1 MGIHD
6 GHRARLRERY
16 AQEGL
21 DSFNDIN
28 TLELLLFYAI
38 PRKDTNE
45 LAHSLLRKFGSLAG
59 VFDASYDDLCAVEGM
74 TGSAAILLRLMN
86 ELHRKYLISRNQ
98 AGVIHS
104 LREAQE
110 YLVPFFYG
118 RRDEMVYL
126 LLLDAAGKVLNCKLI
141 GHGSVNSA
149 NVPMRRVVQ
158 EALTANAS
166 GVVLAHNHPSGVALP
181 SKEDADLTARLR
193 DTLDALQIL
202 LLDHIVVA
210 DDDFVSMRESGY
222 FQRMY

>member
-1 MGIHD
+1 MKTD
-6 GHRARLRERY
+6 GMTRRFLRGVPDAMTDAE
-16 AQEGL
+16 L
-21 DSFNDIN
+21 
-28 TLELLLFYAI
+28 LELLLRFSTEDAKALAERI
-38 PRKDTNE
+38 LTQCPNIAAVIEADADT
-45 LAHSLLRKFGSLAG
+45 LRSI
-59 VFDASYDDLCAVEGM
+59 EGIDEE
-74 TGSAAILLRLMN
+74 SILLLRLVP
-86 ELHRKYLISRNQ
+86 ELHRRYFLSRSRDEKRLTTS
-98 AGVIHS
+98 ADFGRF
-104 LREAQE
+104 LLP
-110 YLVPFFYG
+110 YFYG
-118 RRDEMVYL
+118 ARDEMVYL

-158 EALTANAS
+158 EALTSNAS

-222 FQRMY
+222 FHRMY

>member
-1 MGIHD
+1 MKTD
-6 GHRARLRERY
+6 GLTRRFLRGVPDAMTDAE
-16 AQEGL
+16 L
-21 DSFNDIN
+21 
-28 TLELLLFYAI
+28 LELLLRFSTEDAKALTERI
-38 PRKDTNE
+38 LAQCPNIAAVIEADADT
-45 LAHSLLRKFGSLAG
+45 LRSI
-59 VFDASYDDLCAVEGM
+59 EGIDEE
-74 TGSAAILLRLMN
+74 SILLLRLVP
-86 ELHRKYLISRNQ
+86 ELHRRYFLSRSRDEKRLTTS
-98 AGVIHS
+98 ADFGRF
-104 LREAQE
+104 LLP
-110 YLVPFFYG
+110 YFYG
-118 RRDEMVYL
+118 ARDEMVYL

>member
-1 MGIHD
+1 MKTD
-6 GHRARLRERY
+6 GLTRRFLHGVPDAMSDAEL
-16 AQEGL
+16 
-21 DSFNDIN
+21 
-28 TLELLLFYAI
+28 LELLLRFSTEDAKALTERI
-38 PRKDTNE
+38 MAQCPNIAAVIEADADT
-45 LAHSLLRKFGSLAG
+45 LRSI
-59 VFDASYDDLCAVEGM
+59 EGIDEE
-74 TGSAAILLRLMN
+74 SVLLLRLVP
-86 ELHRKYLISRNQ
+86 ELHRRYFLSRSRDEKRLTTS
-98 AGVIHS
+98 ADFGRF
-104 LREAQE
+104 LLP
-110 YLVPFFYG
+110 YFYG
-118 RRDEMVYL
+118 ARDEMVYL

>member
-1 MGIHD
+1 MKTD
-6 GHRARLRERY
+6 GMTRRFLRGVPDAMTDAE
-16 AQEGL
+16 L
-21 DSFNDIN
+21 
-28 TLELLLFYAI
+28 LELLLRFSTDDAKALTERI
-38 PRKDTNE
+38 LAQCPNIAAVIEADADT
-45 LAHSLLRKFGSLAG
+45 LRSI
-59 VFDASYDDLCAVEGM
+59 EGIDEE
-74 TGSAAILLRLMN
+74 SVLLLRLVP
-86 ELHRKYLISRNQ
+86 ELHRRYFLSRSRDEKRLTTS
-98 AGVIHS
+98 ADFGRF
-104 LREAQE
+104 LLP
-110 YLVPFFYG
+110 YFYG
-118 RRDEMVYL
+118 ARDEMVYL

-158 EALTANAS
+158 EALTSNAS

-222 FQRMY
+222 FHRMY

>member
-1 MGIHD
+1 MKTDGVTRRFLHGIPD
-6 GHRARLRERY
+6 AMPDAEL
-16 AQEGL
+16 
-21 DSFNDIN
+21 
-28 TLELLLFYAI
+28 LELLLRFSTEDAKELTERI
-38 PRKDTNE
+38 LAQCPNIAAVIEADADT
-45 LAHSLLRKFGSLAG
+45 LRSIEGI
-59 VFDASYDDLCAVEGM
+59 DEASVL
-74 TGSAAILLRLMN
+74 LLRLVP
-86 ELHRKYLISRNQ
+86 ELHRRYFLSRSRDEKRLTTS
-98 AGVIHS
+98 ADFGRF
-104 LREAQE
+104 L
-110 YLVPFFYG
+110 LPDFYG
-118 RRDEMVYL
+118 ARDEMVYL

>member
-1 MGIHD
+1 MKTD
-6 GHRARLRERY
+6 GMTRRFLRGVPDAMTDAE
-16 AQEGL
+16 L
-21 DSFNDIN
+21 
-28 TLELLLFYAI
+28 LELLLRFSTEDAKALAERI
-38 PRKDTNE
+38 LAQCPNIAAVIEADADT
-45 LAHSLLRKFGSLAG
+45 LRSI
-59 VFDASYDDLCAVEGM
+59 EGIDEE
-74 TGSAAILLRLMN
+74 SVLLLRLVP
-86 ELHRKYLISRNQ
+86 ELHRRYFLSRSRDEKRLTTS
-98 AGVIHS
+98 ADFGRF
-104 LREAQE
+104 LLP
-110 YLVPFFYG
+110 YFYG
-118 RRDEMVYL
+118 ARDEMVYL

-158 EALTANAS
+158 EALTSNAS

-222 FQRMY
+222 FHRMY

>member
-1 MGIHD
+1 MKTD
-6 GHRARLRERY
+6 GLTRRFLRGVPDAMPDAE
-16 AQEGL
+16 L
-21 DSFNDIN
+21 
-28 TLELLLFYAI
+28 LELLLRFSTDDAKALTERI
-38 PRKDTNE
+38 MAQCPNIAAVIEADADT
-45 LAHSLLRKFGSLAG
+45 LRSI
-59 VFDASYDDLCAVEGM
+59 EGIDEE
-74 TGSAAILLRLMN
+74 SILLLRLVP
-86 ELHRKYLISRNQ
+86 ELHRRYFLSRSRDEKRLTTS
-98 AGVIHS
+98 ADFGRF
-104 LREAQE
+104 LLP
-110 YLVPFFYG
+110 YFYG
-118 RRDEMVYL
+118 ARDEMVYL

>member
-1 MGIHD
+1 MKTDGLTRRFLHGIPD
-6 GHRARLRERY
+6 TMPDAEL
-16 AQEGL
+16 
-21 DSFNDIN
+21 
-28 TLELLLFYAI
+28 LELLLRFSTDDAKELTERI
-38 PRKDTNE
+38 LAQCPNIAAVIEADADT
-45 LAHSLLRKFGSLAG
+45 LRSI
-59 VFDASYDDLCAVEGM
+59 EGIDEE
-74 TGSAAILLRLMN
+74 SVLLLRLVP
-86 ELHRKYLISRNQ
+86 ELHRRYFLSRSRDEKRLTTS
-98 AGVIHS
+98 ADFGRF
-104 LREAQE
+104 LLP
-110 YLVPFFYG
+110 YFYG
-118 RRDEMVYL
+118 ARDEMVYL

>member
-1 MGIHD
+1 MKTDGLTRRFLNGIPD
-6 GHRARLRERY
+6 AMPDAEL
-16 AQEGL
+16 
-21 DSFNDIN
+21 
-28 TLELLLFYAI
+28 LELLLRFSTEDAKALTERI
-38 PRKDTNE
+38 LAQCPNIAAVIEADADT
-45 LAHSLLRKFGSLAG
+45 LRSIEGI
-59 VFDASYDDLCAVEGM
+59 DEASVL
-74 TGSAAILLRLMN
+74 LLRLVP
-86 ELHRKYLISRNQ
+86 ELHRRYFLSRSRDEKRLTTS
-98 AGVIHS
+98 ADFGRF
-104 LREAQE
+104 LLP
-110 YLVPFFYG
+110 YFYG
-118 RRDEMVYL
+118 ARDEMVYL

>member
-1 MGIHD
+1 MKTD
-6 GHRARLRERY
+6 GLTRRFLRGVPDAMPDAE
-16 AQEGL
+16 L
-21 DSFNDIN
+21 
-28 TLELLLFYAI
+28 LELLLRFSTEDAKALTERI
-38 PRKDTNE
+38 LAQCPNIAAVIEADADT
-45 LAHSLLRKFGSLAG
+45 LRSI
-59 VFDASYDDLCAVEGM
+59 EGIDEE
-74 TGSAAILLRLMN
+74 SILLLRLVP
-86 ELHRKYLISRNQ
+86 ELHRRYFLSRSRDEKRLTTS
-98 AGVIHS
+98 ADFGRF
-104 LREAQE
+104 LLP
-110 YLVPFFYG
+110 YFYG
-118 RRDEMVYL
+118 ARDEMVYL

>member
-1 MGIHD
+1 MKTD
-6 GHRARLRERY
+6 GLTRRFLRGVPDAMPDAE
-16 AQEGL
+16 L
-21 DSFNDIN
+21 
-28 TLELLLFYAI
+28 LELLLRFSTEDAKALTERI
-38 PRKDTNE
+38 LAQCPNIAAVIEADADT
-45 LAHSLLRKFGSLAG
+45 LRSIEGI
-59 VFDASYDDLCAVEGM
+59 DEASVL
-74 TGSAAILLRLMN
+74 LLRLVP
-86 ELHRKYLISRNQ
+86 ELHRRYFLSRSRDEKRLTTS
-98 AGVIHS
+98 ADFGRF
-104 LREAQE
+104 LLP
-110 YLVPFFYG
+110 YFYG
-118 RRDEMVYL
+118 ARDEMVYL

>member
-1 MGIHD
+1 MKTD
-6 GHRARLRERY
+6 GMTRRFLRGVPDAMTDAE
-16 AQEGL
+16 L
-21 DSFNDIN
+21 
-28 TLELLLFYAI
+28 LELLLRFSTEDAKALAERI
-38 PRKDTNE
+38 LTQCPNIAAVIEADADT
-45 LAHSLLRKFGSLAG
+45 LRS
-59 VFDASYDDLCAVEGM
+59 SEGIDEE
-74 TGSAAILLRLMN
+74 SVLLLRLVP
-86 ELHRKYLISRNQ
+86 ELHRRYFLSRSRDEKRLTTS
-98 AGVIHS
+98 ADFGRF
-104 LREAQE
+104 LLP
-110 YLVPFFYG
+110 YFYG
-118 RRDEMVYL
+118 ARDEMVYL

-222 FQRMY
+222 FHRMY

>member
-1 MGIHD
+1 MKTD
-6 GHRARLRERY
+6 GMTRRFLRGVPDAMTDAE
-16 AQEGL
+16 L
-21 DSFNDIN
+21 
-28 TLELLLFYAI
+28 LELLLRFSTEDAKELTERI
-38 PRKDTNE
+38 LAQCPNIAAVIEADADT
-45 LAHSLLRKFGSLAG
+45 LRSI
-59 VFDASYDDLCAVEGM
+59 EGIDEE
-74 TGSAAILLRLMN
+74 SVLLLRLVP
-86 ELHRKYLISRNQ
+86 ELHRRYFLSRSRDEKRLTTS
-98 AGVIHS
+98 ADFGRF
-104 LREAQE
+104 LLP
-110 YLVPFFYG
+110 YFYG
-118 RRDEMVYL
+118 ARDEMVYL

-222 FQRMY
+222 FQRM

>member
-1 MGIHD
+1 MKTD
-6 GHRARLRERY
+6 GLTRRFLRGVPDAMTDAE
-16 AQEGL
+16 L
-21 DSFNDIN
+21 
-28 TLELLLFYAI
+28 LELLLRFSTEDAKALTERI
-38 PRKDTNE
+38 LAQCPNIAAVIEADADT
-45 LAHSLLRKFGSLAG
+45 LRSIEGI
-59 VFDASYDDLCAVEGM
+59 DEASVL
-74 TGSAAILLRLMN
+74 LLRLVP
-86 ELHRKYLISRNQ
+86 ELHRRYFLSRSRDEKRLTTS
-98 AGVIHS
+98 ADFGRF
-104 LREAQE
+104 LLP
-110 YLVPFFYG
+110 YFYG
-118 RRDEMVYL
+118 ARDEMVYL
-126 LLLDAAGKVLNCKLI
+126 LLLDAAGTVLNCKLI